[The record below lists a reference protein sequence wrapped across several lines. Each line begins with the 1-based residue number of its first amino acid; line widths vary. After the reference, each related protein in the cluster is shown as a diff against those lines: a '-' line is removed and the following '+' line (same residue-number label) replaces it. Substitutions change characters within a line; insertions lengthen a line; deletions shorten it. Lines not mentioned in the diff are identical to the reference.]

1 MKSNSKDQEI
11 NTEVEQDKEN
21 LADANTRIGDSVPE
35 AAESP
40 SELTFGDLVRANIP
54 EVIDVASA
62 FDTVGSLVKNDLKAS
77 IQPPPGASLGSVLSQ
92 ALRTNDIALL
102 ETCFHT
108 SDISTIR
115 ATIQRLESCLAAK
128 LLQKLAERLHKRP
141 GIAGKLMVWV
151 QWTLIAHGGYLAA
164 QRGLV
169 QSLSEL
175 TKVMDERSQ
184 GLKSVL
190 LLKGKLDMIEAQI
203 EMRRSIHSYRGRMD
217 EEDHDDSIIYVE
229 GQENDGPGA
238 KEFVKGSVDEI
249 MNDALSEESDLSEE
263 MPTMNGTI
271 TDSEVED
278 QYSSDDDSLI
288 DDEARDSNSEILPF
302 YNT

>member
-1 MKSNSKDQEI
+1 EDQEKNAEI
-11 NTEVEQDKEN
+11 DQDNEN
-21 LADANTRIGDSVPE
+21 FADTDARTGDVAPE
-35 AAESP
+35 TADSP
-40 SELTFGDLVRANIP
+40 LELTFGDLARANFP

-62 FDTVGSLVKNDLKAS
+62 FDTVGSLVKSNPVVS

-92 ALRTNDIALL
+92 ALRTNDTALL

-115 ATIQRLESCLAAK
+115 ATIQRLESCLASK
-128 LLQKLAERLHKRP
+128 LLQKLAERLYKRP

-164 QRGLV
+164 QKGLV

-175 TKVMDERSQ
+175 TRVMDERSQ

-203 EMRRSIHSYRGRMD
+203 EMRRNVHSYRRQID
-217 EEDHDDSIIYVE
+217 EEEEDDDSIIYVE
-229 GQENDGPGA
+229 GQENDGLGA
-238 KEFVKGSVDEI
+238 KEFLKDSIDEI
-249 MNDALSEESDLSEE
+249 MDEALSEESDSSDE
-263 MPTMNGTI
+263 MPTINGTM
-271 TDSEVED
+271 TDSEDED

-288 DDEARDSNSEILPF
+288 DDEARDSNSDIMPF
-302 YNT
+302 SNT